1 MPAVRHAIEAFV
13 SGALDYG
20 ALQAEFQAEAGH
32 GTPRDVA
39 LHELRVVS
47 EEIGL
52 SQALNNLIA
61 RAIDRHFGGAGRPGS
76 DTVPGGRA
84 DETAPGVPKRAS
96 AEPEPEP
103 GPAAVDEPAP
113 PDLADETRTVAQ
125 DEPPVA
131 EVVPPDEREDPVDDL
146 PPIFAGGDDEPAVEP
161 PPSIVT
167 PGIALPEPGA
177 VLAER
182 YVLQSVLGRGG
193 MGVVYRA
200 LDRRRDE
207 AGAANPFVA
216 LKVLRPE
223 LQARPAAR
231 ERLFAEALRGQSL
244 NHPNVVAVRDF
255 DRDGELAF
263 ATMEL
268 LEGERLRTLIVRS
281 APGGLPQ
288 HEAFSILQGV
298 LEAAGHL
305 HAQGVVHRDLTP
317 GNILV
322 TNDGVP
328 KLLDFGLTRGAAA
341 PGAPKL
347 HGADHAGHTPAY
359 ASPELLDGKPP
370 DPRDDVYSL
379 GILACELLTGTHPF
393 GKLAA
398 DEAGRQNLSPKAPPG
413 LSHAQWRTLRSA
425 LSFDADK
432 RPPDAATLRR
442 GLALVPPPR
451 RTLRPGVVQGLLAGI
466 AVGVLLT
473 LAVIHPEGPIGRRLG
488 EAPVAG
494 PVESPPPAVPAVVEP
509 EPTPQ
514 AEAAPVETPPP
525 VAEPPAESTTTA
537 DGDILRPLPAPGTIE
552 RAPALVEP
560 AEEAPAAVPAPQPAP
575 AAAPEPG
582 RLGFA
587 TAAFHINESTAVLI
601 ADIIRVDGTDGVVG
615 VYWRTVASNA
625 LDGDDYVGQDWQ
637 RLELAD
643 GEIGTRIFVPLV
655 NDGLPEVPESFFIE
669 LGRPDGG
676 ATIGPV
682 VRAEVR
688 IVDDDPPAGA
698 R

>member
-13 SGALDYG
+13 SGTLDYG
-20 ALQAEFQAEAGH
+20 ALQAEFEAEAGH

-39 LHELRVVS
+39 LHELRTVS

-61 RAIDRHFGGAGRPGS
+61 RAIDRHFGGTGRPGS
-76 DTVPGGRA
+76 DTVPGGRV
-84 DETAPGVPKRAS
+84 DETSPGVPKRAPAGDS
-96 AEPEPEP
+96 AEPK
-103 GPAAVDEPAP
+103 PAAESTP
-113 PDLADETRTVAQ
+113 PDVADVADETRTVAQ
-125 DEPPVA
+125 DVPPVA
-131 EVVPPDEREDPVDDL
+131 DVAPPDEQEDPVDDL
-146 PPIFAGGDDEPAVEP
+146 PPIFAGGDDEPVDEVP
-161 PPSIVT
+161 PLVAG
-167 PGIALPEPGA
+167 PGIALPEPGS

-200 LDRRRDE
+200 LDRRREE
-207 AGAANPFVA
+207 ARASNPFVA

-288 HEAFSILQGV
+288 HEAFAILQGV

-317 GNILV
+317 GNILI

-328 KLLDFGLTRGAAA
+328 KLLDFGLTRGAAT
-341 PGAPKL
+341 PGEPKL

-398 DEAGRQNLSPKAPPG
+398 DEARRQKLSPKAPSG
-413 LSHAQWRTLRSA
+413 LSHAQWRALRAA
-425 LSFDADK
+425 LSFDAEK
-432 RPPDAATLRR
+432 RPADAATLRR
-442 GLALVPPPR
+442 GLALVPPSR
-451 RTLRPGVVQGLLAGI
+451 KTLRPGGVQGLLAGI
-466 AVGVLLT
+466 AAGVLLT
-473 LAVIHPEGPIGRRLG
+473 LAIIHPEGPIGRSLD
-488 EAPVAG
+488 EAPTAG
-494 PVESPPPAVPAVVEP
+494 PVEAPAPAVPVAAEPDPTPPVETTPVETAPPPASA
-509 EPTPQ
+509 
-514 AEAAPVETPPP
+514 
-525 VAEPPAESTTTA
+525 AESTTTP
-537 DGDILRPLPAPGTIE
+537 DGDILRPLGPPGTIE
-552 RAPALVEP
+552 RAPALTPPESGQ
-560 AEEAPAAVPAPQPAP
+560 EAP
-575 AAAPEPG
+575 AAAPAPEPAPVPQPG

-587 TAAFHINESTAVLI
+587 TAAFHVSESDAVLM
-601 ADIIRVDGTDGVVG
+601 ADVIRSDGTDGVVG

-625 LDGDDYVGQDWQ
+625 LDGDDYEGQDWQ

-655 NDGLPEVPESFFIE
+655 NDGLAEVPESFFIE
-669 LGRPDGG
+669 LDRPDGG

-688 IVDDDPPAGA
+688 IVDDDPPGGA